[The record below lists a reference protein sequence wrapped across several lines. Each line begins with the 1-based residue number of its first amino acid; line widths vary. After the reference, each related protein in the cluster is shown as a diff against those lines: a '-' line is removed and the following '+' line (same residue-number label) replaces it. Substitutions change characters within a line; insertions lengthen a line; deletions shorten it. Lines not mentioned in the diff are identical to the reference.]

1 MRKINSLSKPSCFC
15 LSKVDMRM
23 LIDFFFLFFFYFPS
37 FTLFPLLLLF
47 DASVNCR
54 SSMKTGS
61 KDDSLASS
69 TLGMEHKVSDSVA
82 EGVVLCLEEVLKKC
96 PLGSVDQVL
105 LRGSFYLISML
116 HCSRFMLHYS

>member
-1 MRKINSLSKPSCFC
+1 MRKINSLSKPSGFC
-15 LSKVDMRM
+15 LSKVDMQM
-23 LIDFFFLFFFYFPS
+23 LIDFFFFFFHFPS

-105 LRGSFYLISML
+105 SRGSFYLISML
-116 HCSRFMLHYS
+116 SLLQIYVAL